1 MRNLEDFVPNAET
14 RLRTVVETA
23 VDGIILIDAQGLVL
37 SFNPACERLFCY
49 RAEDVIGRNV
59 DLLMPFAVP
68 GGHDRHLQD
77 YHRTGEHKIIGVSRE
92 VRGRRSDGT
101 SFPIGLSVG
110 EAKENGRTVF
120 VGNIHD
126 LTALKKA
133 EADLRHKVEELNRSN
148 EELRQFVYIGSHD
161 LQEPLRM
168 VASYTQLLA
177 KRYKGMLDADADEFI
192 AYAVDGVVRMQQLIQ
207 ALLGYSRIGLKTAE
221 LAAIPCEVALQ
232 TALASLRADVDA
244 RGALV
249 TFDPLPVVMADETQL
264 VELFQQLLGNA
275 IKYGRAAIPKVHI
288 HASGRDADMWM
299 FSVKDNGLGID
310 PQHCERIF
318 GIFQRLHTREKFA
331 GTGMGLAICRKIV
344 EQHGGMIWVESRPG
358 EGSSFC
364 FTLKAVPAHSA

>member
-1 MRNLEDFVPNAET
+1 VPNAET

-161 LQEPLRM
+161 LHEPLRM

-207 ALLGYSRIGLKTAE
+207 ALLGYSRIGLKSAE

-275 IKYGRAAIPKVHI
+275 IKYGSAAIPKVHI

-299 FSVKDNGLGID
+299 FSIKDNGLGID